1 MPMKPKTKVMAS
13 ATMLS
18 VTIGFGALFVYIEE
32 KKFEAMGYQQQLQA
46 AQQALIANKNGY
58 HFLVEALALANDD
71 LAELAQS
78 PQLQLINQDQAR
90 EIVTLLR
97 NSPAEQ
103 SFPQLRAKF
112 SLTEDEILALQSLS
126 RAQP

>member
-58 HFLVEALALANDD
+58 HFLVEALALSNDD

-78 PQLQLINQDQAR
+78 PQLQLINQDHAR

-97 NSPAEQ
+97 SAPSDQ
-103 SFPQLRAKF
+103 SFSQLRAKF
-112 SLTEDEILALQSLS
+112 SLTEAEIQALQALS